1 MCIRDSHKGSL
12 WLFIKCMILHRYFT
26 PTTNK
31 TKLSTKMAPTKR
43 ALLISNVPKS
53 WIFQAGTYLTC
64 GQHKFQLDTWFG
76 QLKCS
81 YKTIELMFSG
91 INMLWTVWW
100 ESKNWKKWQQ
110 NSLRNI
116 SFANAVTK
124 RLKKTLLDFNWLLT
138 SYDYLILTFHWFISA
153 CYNTF

>member
-1 MCIRDSHKGSL
+1 MGQTQEVIITKVYLSSAWYCT
-12 WLFIKCMILHRYFT
+12 RYFT

-31 TKLSTKMAPTKR
+31 TKLSTKTAPNKR

-53 WIFQAGTYLTC
+53 WIVQAGTYLTC
-64 GQHKFQLDTWFG
+64 GQYKFQLNTWFG

-81 YKTIELMFSG
+81 YKTIELMFAG
-91 INMLWTVWW
+91 INMLWTMWW

-110 NSLRNI
+110 NSQRCNKA
-116 SFANAVTK
+116 S
-124 RLKKTLLDFNWLLT
+124 KKTLLDFNWLLT